1 MEGNEHAIIAV
12 ATLKNQAVSVLNIN
26 QFKRHRCSTFH
37 GILVTARGTE
47 TAVVAKRNGLK
58 ISTVWAAVHSTT
70 KRRITT
76 VYHLFDIFHLRSSV
90 MKSIFNF
97 FIIVGKDS
105 LQDIHMSI
113 MQKNEAK
120 EEPPLK
126 IEGQGS

>member
-1 MEGNEHAIIAV
+1 MEKTMKQSSV
-12 ATLKNQAVSVLNIN
+12 LKGKIMEIFINREDAVSVLNVN
-26 QFKRHRCSTFH
+26 QFKRYRCSTLH

-47 TAVVAKRNGLK
+47 TAVVAKRNELK

-76 VYHLFDIFHLRSSV
+76 VYHLFDTFHLRSSV

-105 LQDIHMSI
+105 L
-113 MQKNEAK
+113 
-120 EEPPLK
+120 
-126 IEGQGS
+126 